1 MMTEQQAP
9 RGIHLGRMVHLVED
23 DADLANAMSLL
34 IQTEGMQALHHPSG
48 EAFMR
53 FIGQQSSLASELQPA
68 CILLDIRMGAMTGLE
83 VFEQLQSKF
92 ECHTMPVIFLTGHGD
107 LQMAVNVLKKGAFDF
122 VTKPF
127 VSEVLIEQ
135 LRRGLNESSKRI
147 EQTIFRDETKYLL
160 STLTD
165 RENLVMSYVIDGLH
179 NKDIAEQ
186 LGNSVRTIEIH
197 RANVFEKMRV
207 KSAVE
212 LARLMERYAQAN

>member
-1 MMTEQQAP
+1 MSEHKAP
-9 RGIHLGRMVHLVED
+9 LVSDAGGWVHLVED

-34 IQTEGMQALHHPSG
+34 IQTEGMRAMHHPSG

-53 FIGQQSSLASELQPA
+53 HMAQQTSAAYEMEPA
-68 CILLDIRMGAMTGLE
+68 CILLDIRMGEMTGLE
-83 VFEQLQSKF
+83 VFEQLQTRF
-92 ECHTMPVIFLTGHGD
+92 ENLAMPVIFLTGHGD

-127 VSEVLIEQ
+127 ISEVLLDQ
-135 LRRGLNESSKRI
+135 VRRGLKESQKRI
-147 EQTIFRDETKYLL
+147 EHCVFRQETKHLL
-160 STLTD
+160 GSLTE
-165 RENLVMSYVIDGLH
+165 REYLVMSQVVEGLH

-197 RANVFEKMRV
+197 RANVFEKMKV